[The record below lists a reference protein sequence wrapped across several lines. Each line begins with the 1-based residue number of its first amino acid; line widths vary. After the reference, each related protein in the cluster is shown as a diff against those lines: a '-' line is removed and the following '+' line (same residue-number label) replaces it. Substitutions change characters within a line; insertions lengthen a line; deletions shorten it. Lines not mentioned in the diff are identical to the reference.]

1 MWSVVWS
8 GQIIDI
14 DIFILW
20 TKFILNAPFCSAP
33 LTDRQV
39 VQLKLIIQL
48 HVSSLEDTKSMMLA
62 YDERSKSV

>member
-20 TKFILNAPFCSAP
+20 TKFTLNAAFCSAT

-48 HVSSLEDTKSMMLA
+48 HVSSLEDTNSMMLA